1 MARGRPIRR
10 ASDCVVAIGG
20 MKPMLIS
27 GWPKRAF
34 AAANRGGDPT
44 LLYAGEAHCLRDA
57 FTPSVLDLW
66 TAQTPALDI
75 VNELRRDRRQSLGC
89 VGLREFL
96 ALLLQEFEFRL
107 LFCDAL
113 RHQF

>member
-1 MARGRPIRR
+1 MRTSRSATG
-10 ASDCVVAIGG
+10 A
-20 MKPMLIS
+20 
-27 GWPKRAF
+27 
-34 AAANRGGDPT
+34 GD
-44 LLYAGEAHCLRDA
+44 LRDS

-66 TAQTPALDI
+66 TTQTPALDI

-113 RHQF
+113 RHQFFVRGAGV